1 MQANTFTKFCKSRAH
16 CDRKLRLF
24 KSLLRYRVRAC
35 IPGCVRNC
43 VSSRSLEEKYISE
56 TRRFMRGATSA
67 SALEMKPGPLT
78 SSFLRVYEYA
88 SDITCKIFFLSN
100 KRYATVFFYWFFYWI
115 LKGTK
120 SAALQAGIMNFKKC

>member
-88 SDITCKIFFLSN
+88 SDITCKIFFFCQTN
-100 KRYATVFFYWFFYWI
+100 VTRPFFFIGFFIGFSKARNQPLY
-115 LKGTK
+115 KP
-120 SAALQAGIMNFKKC
+120 A